1 MDIHAHRLLRYPPT
15 PLCIIPSSL
24 CLASHARSRFPSC
37 TFCSPHISARSTIPR
52 TIIHCA
58 WHLRN
63 DYHELPLGLATR
75 LFAFAFFRS
84 TTTRTRTRTEP
95 QTIIIMIP
103 CLSLSRI
110 LIIIVRTHHTSIN
123 ELSYSPVDHRGAK
136 SPIVSVFVPP
146 IPGLKSTNLL
156 YLFVLHHPLSIVYI
170 IHDYSCT
177 IISTTITTLQLPTS
191 TFYVHPLHYCGFFRL
206 LISVPLLR
214 AEMKVI

>member
-1 MDIHAHRLLRYPPT
+1 
-15 PLCIIPSSL
+15 
-24 CLASHARSRFPSC
+24 
-37 TFCSPHISARSTIPR
+37 
-52 TIIHCA
+52 
-58 WHLRN
+58 
-63 DYHELPLGLATR
+63 
-75 LFAFAFFRS
+75 
-84 TTTRTRTRTEP
+84 
-95 QTIIIMIP
+95 MIP

-191 TFYVHPLHYCGFFRL
+191 TFYVHPLHYCGFF
-206 LISVPLLR
+206 SVTHFRSIITGGNEGDITFGLPILCCVL
-214 AEMKVI
+214 

>member
-95 QTIIIMIP
+95 HQPNHHYIDT
-103 CLSLSRI
+103 LLI
-110 LIIIVRTHHTSIN
+110 LITH
-123 ELSYSPVDHRGAK
+123 
-136 SPIVSVFVPP
+136 
-146 IPGLKSTNLL
+146 
-156 YLFVLHHPLSIVYI
+156 LHHYPSISSAHITHQLMNCRIRLSII
-170 IHDYSCT
+170 AA
-177 IISTTITTLQLPTS
+177 PK
-191 TFYVHPLHYCGFFRL
+191 
-206 LISVPLLR
+206 VP
-214 AEMKVI
+214 